1 MGEITND
8 ILRWLFRD
16 GNVWWVLMVIVLLNA
31 KILTALKLLIIAI
44 FVRAGSKECVIC
56 REFFKPQPTTSAMA
70 EITCDKCIADF
81 IIMEEMRKTFSDDE
95 VKVLLNAVK
104 SPLRNFI

>member
-44 FVRAGSKECVIC
+44 FVRAG
-56 REFFKPQPTTSAMA
+56 
-70 EITCDKCIADF
+70 
-81 IIMEEMRKTFSDDE
+81 
-95 VKVLLNAVK
+95 
-104 SPLRNFI
+104 